1 MLERPR
7 SARSIL
13 GPFHARKHGR
23 NTLAIPEHPWC
34 RVPNLLEISVP
45 TLFRFLFV
53 IAILAGLV
61 YAAMFALATLV
72 EPEPREM
79 TITLPNSRLSGR

>member
-1 MLERPR
+1 M
-7 SARSIL
+7 
-13 GPFHARKHGR
+13 
-23 NTLAIPEHPWC
+23 
-34 RVPNLLEISVP
+34 P

-53 IAILAGLV
+53 LAVLAGIA

-79 TITLPNSRLSGR
+79 TVTIPASRLPSR